1 MKLVYTTV
9 AVLLACGLVAAQDID
24 KQSRSKLKVEDGKTI
39 TVTGCVERG
48 SDGDYVL
55 TNVAGKDGSLGSY
68 ILAASDDDDLENV
81 AKHVGDRV
89 EVTGKAAD
97 QGRGKIKFETKTE
110 GTSGKAESKSEV
122 KGDLKGLPFL
132 GVRAMKTIASV
143 CP

>member
-97 QGRGKIKFETKTE
+97 QGPQRLAVPRRQIDADDRERLPVSLRET
-110 GTSGKAESKSEV
+110 
-122 KGDLKGLPFL
+122 
-132 GVRAMKTIASV
+132 RR
-143 CP
+143 